1 MTNTISNQTTATC
14 DFCILQD
21 IYTTDATQVC
31 ETCHLNCCDDCAGDN
46 YNLDHARVDSYPR
59 RIAINRECLG

>member
-1 MTNTISNQTTATC
+1 MTNQTTAIC

-46 YNLDHARVDSYPR
+46 YNLDHARVDRVWTS
-59 RIAINRECLG
+59 IINRECLG